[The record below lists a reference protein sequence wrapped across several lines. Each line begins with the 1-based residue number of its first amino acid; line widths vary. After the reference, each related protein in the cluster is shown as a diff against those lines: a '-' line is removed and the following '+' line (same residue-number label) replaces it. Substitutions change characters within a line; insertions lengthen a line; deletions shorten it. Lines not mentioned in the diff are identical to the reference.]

1 MGKPHYEL
9 MSSHVHKL
17 IKLAE
22 AQSKVASL
30 SADNESLPIQI
41 FVVADEAKKDKDKDR
56 LKTLEKNIDIKKSF
70 SKLKDKKID
79 KALMK
84 VEKVDFEAVEKFKAS
99 DEFSDKL
106 CDYYM
111 DGFNL
116 FRKYLAKHHLELDFS
131 QLDMEEVE
139 KEILADRPSKAV
151 AENEVVPSS
160 AESIPTDP
168 SPSSLP

>member
-1 MGKPHYEL
+1 MLGESLYILGKYL
-9 MSSHVHKL
+9 DYDR
-17 IKLAE
+17 KLAE

-41 FVVADEAKKDKDKDR
+41 FTVADEAKKDKDR

-79 KALMK
+79 KAIIK
-84 VEKVDFEAVEKFKAS
+84 VEKVDFEAVEKFKAL

-116 FRKYLAKHHLELDFS
+116 FRKYLAKHHPELDFS
-131 QLDMEEVE
+131 QLDMEEME
-139 KEILADRPSKAV
+139 KEILADRPSEAV
-151 AENEVVPSS
+151 AKNEVVPSS
-160 AESIPTDP
+160 VESIPTDP